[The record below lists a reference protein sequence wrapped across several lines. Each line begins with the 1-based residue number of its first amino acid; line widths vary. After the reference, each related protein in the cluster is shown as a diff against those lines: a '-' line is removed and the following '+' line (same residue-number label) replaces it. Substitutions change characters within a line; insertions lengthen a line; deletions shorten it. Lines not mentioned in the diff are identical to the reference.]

1 MNYHNITH
9 DDMLN
14 GDGLRV
20 VLWVAGCN
28 HRCPNCQNPQTWE
41 LSSGIPFDNDAYEE
55 LCNELSHDYTKGITF
70 SGGDPLHPAN
80 RSVVKGLIEKIKKE
94 FPTKD
99 IWIYTGYKWDEIKTL
114 PLLERVD
121 VVVDGMF
128 EEQFKDVSAPWVGS
142 INQRVI
148 DVQSSLLLGKIV
160 LH

>member
-28 HRCPNCQNPQTWE
+28 HCCPNCQNPQTWE
-41 LSSGIPFDNDAYEE
+41 LSSGIPFDEDAYGE
-55 LCNELSHDYTKGITF
+55 LCEELSHSYTKGITF

-80 RSVVKGLIEKIKKE
+80 REAVAKLIEKIKE
-94 FPTKD
+94 RFPEKD
-99 IWIYTGYKWDEIKTL
+99 VWIYTGYRWDEIKAL

-121 VVVDGMF
+121 VVVDGTF
-128 EEQFKDVSAPWVGS
+128 EERLKDVSVPWVGS

-148 DVQSSLLLGKIV
+148 DVQSSLLLNKIV

>member
-28 HRCPNCQNPQTWE
+28 HCCPNCQNSQTWE
-41 LSSGIPFDNDAYEE
+41 LSSGIPFDEDAYRE
-55 LCNELSHDYTKGITF
+55 LCEELSHSYTKGITF

-80 RSVVKGLIEKIKKE
+80 RETVADLIEKIKE
-94 FPTKD
+94 RFPEKD
-99 IWIYTGYKWDEIKTL
+99 VWIYTGYRWDEIKAL

-121 VVVDGMF
+121 VVVDGTF
-128 EEQFKDVSAPWVGS
+128 EERLKDVSAPWVGS

-148 DVQSSLLLGKIV
+148 DVQSSLLLNKIV